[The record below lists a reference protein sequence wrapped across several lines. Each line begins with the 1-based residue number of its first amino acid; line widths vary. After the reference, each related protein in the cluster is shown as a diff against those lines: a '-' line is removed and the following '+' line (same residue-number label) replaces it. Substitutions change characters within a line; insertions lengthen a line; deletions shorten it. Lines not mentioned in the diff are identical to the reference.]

1 MAYDFF
7 PKSVDEIQNR
17 LKNWSETQREEVIRL
32 YNELK
37 SSMSEPINIDVAKKT
52 LVNVSRQLQGNY
64 TLPQITGKARLH
76 AIKIKFGNGSSGNRG
91 ANNRGNLFETQFAE
105 ALLQWWEGEQV
116 SDKVILDAIEDLD
129 KTYKIRKNKTF
140 KVEVVGGENTRRPL
154 VFGSDIVLSNPKGQ
168 GNDVGKS
175 LTDITLTLDGNKQI
189 YLSLKLGSTTTFFN
203 VGVKTILP
211 DADIK
216 GYNLKSKNGKALLKL
231 FGIKED
237 LFCDVFNGKLRQ
249 KVIETP
255 RVDTNKITKLL
266 ASGIGHNYHVIHR
279 FPSKILSK
287 NMDKS
292 AMLKAASVKGSV
304 KVYYG
309 GKTGTGKRV
318 NVEFQSG
325 TYTFSINIRDTQGG
339 NGYPTRMMC
348 DFKYA

>member
-1 MAYDFF
+1 
-7 PKSVDEIQNR
+7 
-17 LKNWSETQREEVIRL
+17 VIRL
-32 YNELK
+32 FNELK
-37 SSMSEPINIDVAKKT
+37 SSMPDPINIDIAKKT
-52 LVNVSRQLQGNY
+52 LVNVSRQLQGKF
-64 TLPQITGKARLH
+64 TVPQITGKARLH

-91 ANNRGNLFETQFAE
+91 SNNRGNLFETEFHT
-105 ALLQWWEGEQV
+105 ALLKWWEGEQLT
-116 SDKVILDAIEDLD
+116 DKIMLDAIEDLD
-129 KTYKIRKNKTF
+129 KTYQIRKSKTF
-140 KVEVVGGENTRRPL
+140 KAEILGGENTRRPL
-154 VFGSDIVLSNPKGQ
+154 TFGSDIVLSNPKGQ
-168 GNDVGKS
+168 GLDVGKS
-175 LTDITLTLDGNKQI
+175 LTDITITLDNKEI

-216 GYNLKSKNGKALLKL
+216 SYNIKNKNGKALLKL
-231 FGIKED
+231 FGIRED
-237 LFCDVFNGKLRQ
+237 LFCDVFNGKLKQ

-292 AMLKAASVKGSV
+292 AMLKAASIKGGV

-309 GKTGTGKRV
+309 GKTGTGKRI